1 VTLGG
6 GAVAD
11 EQELVAR
18 VRPAAGKAV
27 GLAADEGK
35 RIVAAVAEKPVGSP
49 PAVNDVVA
57 GIAEQAVA
65 DSQLTPVAPLLH
77 QAAIAHASGFCPMDS
92 WRIGTQARR
101 V

>member
-49 PAVNDVVA
+49 RPSMTSSPASPNRLSPIHNLHLLRHCYTKPQLRMLRVFARWTA
-57 GIAEQAVA
+57 GE
-65 DSQLTPVAPLLH
+65 
-77 QAAIAHASGFCPMDS
+77 
-92 WRIGTQARR
+92 
-101 V
+101 

>member
-18 VRPAAGKAV
+18 VRRAAGKAV
-27 GLAADEGK
+27 GLAADDGK
-35 RIVAAVAEKPVGSP
+35 RIVAEKPVGSP

-57 GIAEQAVA
+57 GSPNRLSPIHNLHLLRHCYTKP
-65 DSQLTPVAPLLH
+65 QLRMLRV
-77 QAAIAHASGFCPMDS
+77 F
-92 WRIGTQARR
+92 ARWTAGE
-101 V
+101 